1 MVHLV
6 CERALASRRTNP
18 NPNPNPDPNPNL
30 DPNPNQRTCFAQDVS
45 CDDVMARALLGE
57 DVGVRRLRVRV
68 RVGVEVG
75 VRVRVR
81 VSVGDGLVRARRLE
95 VTSTA

>member
-1 MVHLV
+1 MGGAMVHLV

-57 DVGVRRLRVRV
+57 DVGVRRLR
-68 RVGVEVG
+68 GLG
-75 VRVRVR
+75 LG
-81 VSVGDGLVRARRLE
+81 SGLGLGLGSGSGLVLGMG
-95 VTSTA
+95 